1 MVALPTAAPP
11 NTLGNVVLLTSNHRL
26 EIPEEMLGH
35 PKHYLHDDYMHWYI
49 LQLNHALDNRFVP
62 DTDDILV
69 LTDDLNPVD
78 LLGGVIILTARK
90 QLHSYL
96 GENGLNW

>member
-1 MVALPTAAPP
+1 
-11 NTLGNVVLLTSNHRL
+11 
-26 EIPEEMLGH
+26 MLGH